1 MRKSFL
7 PCQTAVFRYNR
18 PRFIHPQIG
27 SIPLSPKLHRIA
39 LRICLVLLIL
49 LASNLVRTVWQQ
61 QASLN
66 LAIAKGQQLYQMMDG
81 QPSGLSEAQLSN
93 LDTAVSDLIFV
104 DAQPITLAEA
114 RPWQEVGCT
123 ANSCAHLTF
132 FDRVNGRTVNQIL
145 LITENRVLAEWQDAL
160 SRPGGS
166 RFVAEDAIQI
176 AANDAQVTAVLGDIG
191 AGDPAMIPMSAW
203 LADDDCRTDWCV
215 DLTFHSP
222 NGDGRIYH
230 VFVNMSQQT
239 VARTFYTRARADLD
253 VAAPASERAAFTDGC
268 HEQDDRIVCWEM
280 SANDGVIFRDATYN
294 EKPIFSTIK
303 ITQIE
308 AWYPSWPGGY
318 RDEIGFAA
326 TVPPFGDTVISE
338 LDDGFEVRQLF
349 TEFTHWPNCI
359 CCYRYEEIIRFYAD
373 GSFEPRFVSHGPG
386 CDDLSI
392 YRPFWRID
400 LDLDGPEDDQV
411 WLWQGTEWAEL
422 ESETELFPFVD
433 DLGPE
438 GYKIAT
444 GGDDLLYRWTLL
456 PTDPLGLDE
465 ARVFVLRKNELEGE
479 QPLSPGPGDT
489 FQPPRQWLNGEPV
502 FGEDIVLWYVPL
514 LKTRKT
520 DPLWCMPDPEPG
532 INQCEAI
539 LRAQI
544 TAELPQPSAEE
555 LAEMAATA
563 TPAATEPTPTPAPT
577 PTPRPVQG
585 STVEEVILNAG
596 CGACHAIGPI
606 GEGHK
611 VGPDLSDI
619 GYQATGRIPDMT
631 AEEYIRQSIVEPN
644 YALAPVCPN
653 GPCMPNIMPKDYGQR
668 LTGEQIDSVV
678 GYLLTLDGTQVIENP
693 TVIGEGNSGVFNKGG
708 TAAKSGGVIGVG
720 LNTSSAT
727 IQLILIGLVLL
738 LTLFLLWKRP
748 YEEKE

>member
-1 MRKSFL
+1 M
-7 PCQTAVFRYNR
+7 
-18 PRFIHPQIG
+18 
-27 SIPLSPKLHRIA
+27 
-39 LRICLVLLIL
+39 LVGNLL
-49 LASNLVRTVWQQ
+49 RTVWQQ
-61 QASLN
+61 QASID
-66 LAIAKGQQLYQMMDG
+66 LAIAKGQQLYMMMDG
-81 QPSGLSEAQLSN
+81 TTIGLSEVELSN

-104 DAQPITLAEA
+104 DALPMTLAEA
-114 RPWQEVGCT
+114 RPWQELGCN
-123 ANSCAHLTF
+123 ANSCAHLTY
-132 FDRVNGRTVNQIL
+132 FDRANGRTVNQIL

-160 SRPGGS
+160 TRPGGS

-176 AANDAQVTAVLGDIG
+176 AANDAQVTATLGDIG

-203 LADDDCRTDWCV
+203 LADDDCSNDWCV

-239 VARTFYTRARADLD
+239 VARTFYTRGRPDLD
-253 VAAPASERAAFTDGC
+253 VEAPVSQRDAFTDGC
-268 HEQDDRIVCWEM
+268 HEQDGWNVCWEM
-280 SANDGVIFRDATYN
+280 TAHDGILFRDATYN
-294 EKPIFSTIK
+294 ETPIFSNIK

-326 TVPPFGDTVISE
+326 TVPPFGDTIVNE

-349 TEFTHWPNCI
+349 TEFSRWPNCI
-359 CCYRYEEIIRFYAD
+359 CCYRYEQIIRFYAD

-400 LDLDGPEDDQV
+400 IDLEGNDAHQV
-411 WLWQGTEWAEL
+411 WLWNQQAWLEL
-422 ESETELFPFVD
+422 ETETELYPFID
-433 DLGPE
+433 NLGPD

-444 GGDDLLYRWTLL
+444 GSDDLLYRWTMQA
-456 PTDPLGLDE
+456 TDPLGLDE
-465 ARVFVLRKNELEGE
+465 AYFFVLNENELEGE
-479 QPLSPGPGDT
+479 QPLAPGPGDT
-489 FQPPRQWLNGEPV
+489 FQPPRQWLDGESIS
-502 FGEDIVLWYVPL
+502 GENIVLWYVPL

-520 DPLWCMPDPEPG
+520 EPLWCMPDPEPG

-544 TAELPQPSAEE
+544 TDELPQPTAEE
-555 LAEMAATA
+555 LAAMAATA
-563 TPAATEPTPTPAPT
+563 TPAPIEPTTTPAPT

-585 STVEEVILNAG
+585 SSVEEVILNAG

-619 GYQATGRIPDMT
+619 GYQATGRIPGMS
-631 AEEYIRQSIVEPN
+631 AEDYIRQSIVEPN

-653 GPCMPNIMPKDYGQR
+653 GPCLPNIMPKDYGAR
-668 LTGEQIDSVV
+668 LTEAQIDEIVA
-678 GYLLTLDGTQVIENP
+678 YLLALDGY
-693 TVIGEGNSGVFNKGG
+693 GG
-708 TAAKSGGVIGVG
+708 G
-720 LNTSSAT
+720 
-727 IQLILIGLVLL
+727 
-738 LTLFLLWKRP
+738 
-748 YEEKE
+748 